1 MLRRRDIVM
10 FEMIEFDKGD
20 PLRIQHLIKTRE
32 IARLIAVG
40 EKVPSDTKKIIE
52 VAAILHNIGI
62 HPSEEKYGDCTGKH
76 QEQLGPIYARAL
88 LNKLAFFPDDFVER
102 VCYLIAHHHTYNNI
116 EGIDYQILVEADF
129 IVNAYEDNLYS
140 EKPDVIRNFRK
151 NVFKTKTGI
160 KLLENFFGDILKEA
174 D

>member
-40 EKVPSDTKKIIE
+40 EKVPPDTKKIIE

-76 QEQLGPIYARAL
+76 QEQPRY
-88 LNKLAFFPDDFVER
+88 
-102 VCYLIAHHHTYNNI
+102 
-116 EGIDYQILVEADF
+116 
-129 IVNAYEDNLYS
+129 
-140 EKPDVIRNFRK
+140 
-151 NVFKTKTGI
+151 
-160 KLLENFFGDILKEA
+160 
-174 D
+174 